1 MAGRTRDAL
10 RALTIVRARAR
21 RRVVVPP
28 PAASEAVDSLLLARK
43 WAPPL
48 MVLASCTPYRAQYMS
63 NFCDGDIALGE
74 LLFLQCVSVCV
85 SASV

>member
-1 MAGRTRDAL
+1 M
-10 RALTIVRARAR
+10 
-21 RRVVVPP
+21 
-28 PAASEAVDSLLLARK
+28 DSLLLARK

-74 LLFLQCVSVCV
+74 LLFLQCCVSVCQYECV
-85 SASV
+85 VCDNECDLVAVRTGVVAMLIHLPVEVRLVHCV